1 VTREVAQAIA
11 TATVGIRKFLN
22 GPDGALYWSVYRDDD
37 EQDDPDGGPF
47 YATPEA
53 ALVALTRTVGYLT
66 IPEGVTLDDGSRVVR
81 VRYLDSMADAIAA
94 DRVAR

>member
-1 VTREVAQAIA
+1 MTRE
-11 TATVGIRKFLN
+11 
-22 GPDGALYWSVYRDDD
+22 
-37 EQDDPDGGPF
+37 
-47 YATPEA
+47 
-53 ALVALTRTVGYLT
+53 VALTRTVGYLT